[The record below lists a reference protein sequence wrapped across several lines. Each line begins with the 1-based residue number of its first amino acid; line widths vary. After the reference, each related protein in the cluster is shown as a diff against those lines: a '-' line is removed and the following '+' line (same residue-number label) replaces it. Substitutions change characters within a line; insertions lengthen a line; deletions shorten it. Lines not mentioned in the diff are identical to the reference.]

1 MLYNQ
6 ISSNKRRT
14 VVLILVFFL
23 ILSAIGAAVGYLWLD
38 SLEFGVVIALII
50 GGIYAASMIF
60 QSTNVVMS
68 MNNAREVS
76 EEEALELYHIVEDMA
91 MVAQIPMPRVFIVE
105 DDSLNAFATGS
116 SPENAAVAATT
127 GLLAVMNREELEG
140 VIGHEVSHIRNYD
153 IRISTIAVALASA
166 VTLITSIGSRMM
178 WFGGGGNR
186 RRSNNRDEGGL
197 GILML
202 LFSILSLILAPLAAT
217 LVQLAISRQ
226 REYLADASSVGL
238 TRNPEGMIKA
248 LQKLEQSSPMH
259 HPVDEA
265 SAALYI
271 NDPIKK
277 KERTTSLFNT
287 HPSISDRI
295 ERLRQM

>member
-14 VVLILVFFL
+14 VVLLIVFFML
-23 ILSAIGAAVGYLWLD
+23 LAAIGAAVGYLWLGD
-38 SLEFGVVIALII
+38 MTFGVVIAVII
-50 GGIYAASMIF
+50 GAIYAMSMIF

-68 MNNAREVS
+68 MNHAREVT
-76 EEEALELYHIVEDMA
+76 EQEAPQLYHIVEDMA
-91 MVAQIPMPRVFIVE
+91 MVAQIPMPRVFIIE
-105 DDSLNAFATGS
+105 DQSLNAFATGS

-140 VIGHEVSHIRNYD
+140 VIGHEGSHIRNYD

-166 VTLITSIGSRMM
+166 ITLLSSLGSRMI
-178 WFGGGGNR
+178 WFGGGR
-186 RRSNNRDEGGL
+186 RRSDDRDNGTGL
-197 GILML
+197 LVF

-226 REYLADASSVGL
+226 REYLADASSVEL
-238 TRNPEGMIKA
+238 TRNPQGMINA
-248 LQKLEQSSPMH
+248 LQKLQQSAPMQQ
-259 HPVDEA
+259 PVDAA

-277 KERTTSLFNT
+277 EERLTSLFST

>member
-14 VVLILVFFL
+14 VVLLIVFFML
-23 ILSAIGAAVGYLWLD
+23 LAAIGAAVGYLWLGD
-38 SLEFGVVIALII
+38 MTFGVVIAVII
-50 GGIYAASMIF
+50 GAIYAMSMIF

-68 MNNAREVS
+68 MNHAREVT
-76 EEEALELYHIVEDMA
+76 EQEAPQLYHIVEDMA
-91 MVAQIPMPRVFIVE
+91 MVAQIPMPRVFIIE
-105 DDSLNAFATGS
+105 DQSLNAFATGS

-166 VTLITSIGSRMM
+166 ITLLSSLGSRMI
-178 WFGGGGNR
+178 WFGGGR
-186 RRSNNRDEGGL
+186 RRSDDRDNGTGL
-197 GILML
+197 LVF

-226 REYLADASSVGL
+226 REYLADASSVEL
-238 TRNPEGMIKA
+238 TRNPQGMINA
-248 LQKLEQSSPMH
+248 LQKLQQSAPMQQ
-259 HPVDEA
+259 PVDAA

-277 KERTTSLFNT
+277 EERLTSLFST

>member
-14 VVLILVFFL
+14 VVLLIVFFML
-23 ILSAIGAAVGYLWLD
+23 LAAIGAAVGYLWLGD
-38 SLEFGVVIALII
+38 MTFGVVIAVII
-50 GGIYAASMIF
+50 GAIYAMSMIF

-68 MNNAREVS
+68 MNHAREVT
-76 EEEALELYHIVEDMA
+76 EQEAPQLYHIVEDMA
-91 MVAQIPMPRVFIVE
+91 MVAQIPMPRVFIIE
-105 DDSLNAFATGS
+105 DQSLNAFATGS

-166 VTLITSIGSRMM
+166 ITLLSSLGSRMI
-178 WFGGGGNR
+178 WFGGGR
-186 RRSNNRDEGGL
+186 RRSDDRDNGTGL
-197 GILML
+197 LVF

-226 REYLADASSVGL
+226 REYLADASSVEL
-238 TRNPEGMIKA
+238 TRNPQGMINA
-248 LQKLEQSSPMH
+248 LQKLQQSAPMQQ
-259 HPVDEA
+259 PVDAA

-277 KERTTSLFNT
+277 EERLTSLFST

-295 ERLRQM
+295 KRLRQM

>member
-1 MLYNQ
+1 MLYDQ

-76 EEEALELYHIVEDMA
+76 EEEAPELYHIVEDMA

-153 IRISTIAVALASA
+153 IRISTIAVALASV
-166 VTLITSIGSRMM
+166 VTLIASIGSRMM
-178 WFGGGGNR
+178 WFGGNSR
-186 RRSNNRDEGGL
+186 RQSNNRDEGGL

-226 REYLADASSVGL
+226 REYLADASSVEL

-277 KERTTSLFNT
+277 EERTTSLFNT